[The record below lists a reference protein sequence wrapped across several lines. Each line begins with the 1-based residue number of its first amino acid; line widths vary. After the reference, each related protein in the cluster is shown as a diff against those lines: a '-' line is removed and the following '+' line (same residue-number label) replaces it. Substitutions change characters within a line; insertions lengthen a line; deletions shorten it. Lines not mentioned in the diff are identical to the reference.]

1 MNNFFDFLKSKL
13 EFTSAREGA
22 LAMGR
27 KFLKDKLNRKPGDGN
42 FLVNLKKEGSMKF
55 FNISFNTIE
64 TDDDILSKM
73 GSSQSA
79 MKLNFTKTFG

>member
-1 MNNFFDFLKSKL
+1 MDFVDSKL
-13 EFTSAREGA
+13 EYNTAKEGG

-27 KFLKDKLNRKPGDGN
+27 KFLKDKLERKPGDGN
-42 FLVNLKKEGSMKF
+42 HLVNLKKDGSMKF
-55 FNISFNTIE
+55 FNVSFATIDSDE
-64 TDDDILSKM
+64 DILTKM